1 MAIAVQR
8 TSVTDLETLYMIEQ
22 RCFAN
27 EAWSKKRIATFLKA
41 SGTVSLAIKIHGE
54 IVGFIIGL
62 VNRYDEM
69 KIGHI
74 VTIDVLPNYRR
85 KGAGITLLTS
95 VEREFKK
102 VGVKVSYL
110 EVREDNLA
118 GVKLYRKAGYVEVR
132 RLENYYSQGGHGIML
147 EKTLLV

>member
-1 MAIAVQR
+1 
-8 TSVTDLETLYMIEQ
+8 
-22 RCFAN
+22 
-27 EAWSKKRIATFLKA
+27 
-41 SGTVSLAIKIHGE
+41 
-54 IVGFIIGL
+54 
-62 VNRYDEM
+62 M

-85 KGAGITLLTS
+85 KGVGIALLRS

-118 GVKLYRKAGYVEVR
+118 AMELYRKAGYVEVR
-132 RLENYYSQGGHGIML
+132 RLENYYSRGGHGIML